1 MRLGVY
7 VLGIGAI
14 TTGVVDLIWR
24 SFDRAEE
31 PIQAF
36 GDQAP
41 AHTAAFAC
49 VIAVLL
55 IVGGITVMRPR
66 SVRLGASLLT
76 IGYLVFAVFWSPR
89 LVTATQYLG
98 LRGTIGALGGIA
110 QEVIVIA
117 AVAIVYASWGGVSKN
132 ASAGIVLAARWAFG
146 LSTIVF
152 GLAHLTNVASIGSM
166 VPGWMPLGG
175 KVWAVVTGIAF
186 LSAGVGILTGILD
199 VLAARLLT
207 IMLAIFSA
215 LALAPQVAAFPYN
228 QSAYGVNVY
237 NLAAIGAAWVL
248 ADWLSE
254 RRAAL
259 ATVSSVVKENG
270 EDGRYPGTH
279 DDARQPVK
287 P

>member
-7 VLGIGAI
+7 VLGVGAI
-14 TTGVVDLIWR
+14 ATGIVDLIWR

-36 GDQAP
+36 GDQIP
-41 AHTAAFAC
+41 AHTAVFAC
-49 VIAVLL
+49 IIAVLL
-55 IVGGITVMRPR
+55 IVGGITLMRPR

-76 IGYLVFAVFWSPR
+76 IAYLVFAIFWLPR
-89 LVTATQYLG
+89 LVTGTEYLG
-98 LRGTIGALGGIA
+98 FRGFVGALGGAA

-117 AVAIVYASWGGVSKN
+117 AVAIVYAWWGGMNPN
-132 ASAGIVLAARWAFG
+132 ASARVLLVTRWAFG

-175 KVWAVVTGIAF
+175 NVWAVVTGIAF

-207 IMLAIFSA
+207 VMLAIFSA
-215 LALAPQVAAFPYN
+215 LALAPQIAAFPYN

-237 NLAAIGAAWVL
+237 NVAAIGAAWVL
-248 ADWLSE
+248 ADWLSS
-254 RRAAL
+254 RRTAP

-270 EDGRYPGTH
+270 EDRRYPGTH
-279 DDARQPVK
+279 DDAGQPVE